1 MKKIMFSD
9 KYGLTDAVLQGRK
22 TMTRR
27 IISNLSD
34 FDPRQ
39 DWMHWSENGKANVAI
54 ISNETY
60 KCSIYPL
67 YQPGEVVAVAQSY
80 KDLGY
85 TKEWVERHI
94 SPNPNA
100 KPTDPFEKKYPGWNN
115 KMFVRAD
122 LMPHQIRITD
132 IKVER
137 LQVISDEDCFKEGLM
152 KMFWGYCCEYHDR
165 HGRSFKGSDSI
176 RDAFADLIDGIS
188 GKGTWALNPFV
199 FAYTFELLPNKMK
212 NNQNCKKNDK

>member
-9 KYGLTDAVLQGRK
+9 KYGLTDAVLRGRK

-27 IISNLSD
+27 IIRNLSD

-39 DWMHWSENGKANVAI
+39 DWINWGNNDKEKTSIAI
-54 ISNETY
+54 FHNETY
-60 KCSIYPL
+60 KYCIYPQ
-67 YQPGEVVAVAQSY
+67 YQSGEVVAVAQSY
-80 KDLGY
+80 KSIHEEMMNGDYGNSRY
-85 TKEWVERHI
+85 DAFRCSMVAG
-94 SPNPNA
+94 A
-100 KPTDPFEKKYPGWNN
+100 KGWNN

-132 IKVER
+132 IKAER
-137 LQVISDEDCFKEGLM
+137 LQDIGDEECYNEGLI
-152 KMFWGYCCEYHDR
+152 KMFWGYCYEYHDR

-188 GKGTWALNPFV
+188 GKSTWALNPFV
-199 FAYTFELLPNKMK
+199 FAYSFELVK
-212 NNQNCKKNDK
+212 

>member
-1 MKKIMFSD
+1 MFND

-27 IISNLSD
+27 IIRNLSD

-39 DWMHWSENGKANVAI
+39 DWINWGNNDKEKTSIAI
-54 ISNETY
+54 FHNETY
-60 KCSIYPL
+60 KYCIYPQ

-80 KDLGY
+80 KSIHEEMMNGDYGNSRY
-85 TKEWVERHI
+85 DAFRCSMVAGTK
-94 SPNPNA
+94 
-100 KPTDPFEKKYPGWNN
+100 GWNN

-122 LMPHQIRITD
+122 LMPHQIHITD

-152 KMFWGYCCEYHDR
+152 KMFRGYCYEYHDR
-165 HGRSFKGSDSI
+165 HGRSFKGFDSI

-199 FAYTFELLPNKMK
+199 FPYSFELVK
-212 NNQNCKKNDK
+212 

>member
-1 MKKIMFSD
+1 MFND
-9 KYGLTDAVLQGRK
+9 KYGLTDAVLKGRK

-27 IISNLSD
+27 IIRNLSY

-39 DWMHWSENGKANVAI
+39 DWIHWSDNGKASLAI
-54 ISNETY
+54 MHNETY
-60 KCSIYPL
+60 KYSIYPQ
-67 YQPGEVVAVAQSY
+67 YQPGEVVAVAQQYRNLAWDSRLY
-80 KDLGY
+80 KKIKLLC
-85 TKEWVERHI
+85 
-94 SPNPNA
+94 
-100 KPTDPFEKKYPGWNN
+100 PGEMPWNVLKGWDN

-137 LQVISDEDCFKEGLM
+137 LQDISDEDCLKEGMM
-152 KMFWGYCCEYHDR
+152 KMFHGYCYEYNDR
-165 HGRSFKGSDSI
+165 HGRSFKGFDRI

-199 FAYTFELLPNKMK
+199 FVYNFELVK
-212 NNQNCKKNDK
+212 